1 MTNSNSLRLRAQGL
15 LISAC
20 FALIVLTSCA
30 PSTSLTLVPQAE
42 AGTRVVQIPIGTRG
56 ALEVELRD
64 GRSFVV
70 PPGHFPPLGACR
82 IWLPELPPGRQSPP
96 ADCDELVTRVPPD
109 AVLLRR

>member
-1 MTNSNSLRLRAQGL
+1 MMNSNFFRARSHGM

-20 FALIVLTSCA
+20 FALIALTSCA

-42 AGTRVVQIPIGTRG
+42 AGTRVVQIPIRNRG
-56 ALEVELRD
+56 ALRVELRD

-70 PPGHFPPLGACR
+70 PPGHFPPLGECR
-82 IWLPELPPGRQSPP
+82 IWRPELPPGRQAPSG
-96 ADCDELVTRVPPD
+96 DCDELVTRVPPD